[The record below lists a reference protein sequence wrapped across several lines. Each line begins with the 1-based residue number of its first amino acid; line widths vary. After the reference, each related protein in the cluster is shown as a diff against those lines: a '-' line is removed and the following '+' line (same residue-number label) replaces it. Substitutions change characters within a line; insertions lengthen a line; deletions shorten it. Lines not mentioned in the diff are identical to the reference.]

1 VWCPAGLATAH
12 TLQVKLTHQPL
23 HGAASHGDPFA
34 VELAPDLA
42 GAIDAEVL
50 GVDPADLGLQ
60 LLVAQRSSRG
70 WSAGGVVVGGGAIG
84 STLQIGSTPNR
95 SLLASM

>member
-1 VWCPAGLATAH
+1 VQLPPH
-12 TLQVKLTHQPL
+12 
-23 HGAASHGDPFA
+23 F
-34 VELAPDLA
+34 A

-50 GVDPADLGLQ
+50 GMDPTDLDLQ
-60 LLVAQRSSRG
+60 LLVAAPAGRG
-70 WSAGGVVVGGGAIG
+70 WPAVGVVIGGGAIG

>member
-1 VWCPAGLATAH
+1 MQLP
-12 TLQVKLTHQPL
+12 
-23 HGAASHGDPFA
+23 
-34 VELAPDLA
+34 PDLA

-50 GVDPADLGLQ
+50 SMDPADLKLQ
-60 LLVAQRSSRG
+60 LLVAAATGRTRPV
-70 WSAGGVVVGGGAIG
+70 AGGVIAGRAIG